1 MSFSKTKPSRAVL
14 IIELCFALKAG
25 GAPSFR
31 PSFRYFNLWTS
42 GGGALACLGSGVQD
56 RSATFDSILR
66 SSTSTRSA
74 SRYRRTPS
82 PGNAPYLVLVLVQSV
97 RFTSLRSCSC
107 FFFSVHFAICS
118 TFLPDARKN
127 EKSIS
132 TTTTGLT
139 GSDVDPQRGS
149 GFLSSAAVVRS
160 SLSHEQVPSVLPFV
174 KSTVSAHTTIP
185 TSRPTNAIALLSW
198 VLNKGQHPRPQ
209 ATLALVGKGT
219 APRTGGPLF
228 MMIKGRGGWEAN

>member
-1 MSFSKTKPSRAVL
+1 MVHP
-14 IIELCFALKAG
+14 
-25 GAPSFR
+25 
-31 PSFRYFNLWTS
+31 
-42 GGGALACLGSGVQD
+42 
-56 RSATFDSILR
+56 
-66 SSTSTRSA
+66 STRS
-74 SRYRRTPS
+74 PS
-82 PGNAPYLVLVLVQSV
+82 TH
-97 RFTSLRSCSC
+97 TSTHPLTQGPNT
-107 FFFSVHFAICS
+107 SVHGSRIFA
-118 TFLPDARKN
+118 
-127 EKSIS
+127 
-132 TTTTGLT
+132 GLR
-139 GSDVDPQRGS
+139 DPRVRSS